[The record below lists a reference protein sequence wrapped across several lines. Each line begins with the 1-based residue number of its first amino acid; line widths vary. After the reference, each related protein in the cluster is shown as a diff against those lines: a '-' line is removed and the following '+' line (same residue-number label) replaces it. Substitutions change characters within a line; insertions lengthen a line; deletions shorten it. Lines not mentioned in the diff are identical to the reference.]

1 MNHSTACYDKTQLDA
16 FWKELTPEKAFLV
29 RVFVDHCIDT
39 KDEERIESSMPVMT
53 ALAFKIQALYND
65 LLRKVQND
73 AENKAFGTETDQE
86 EEMEDAQFVLGELMK
101 IAVNMDYA
109 DEIGRRKMFALVR
122 EYNRKLLS
130 IPDRFLMLLVGEMVS
145 QDVLPQQLTSHC
157 LDILRKLSSSERDLI
172 RIVVEVI
179 HELRDNDNE
188 EEDTV
193 SADIQTPGITLTLF
207 VEGKECG

>member
-122 EYNRKLLS
+122 EFGNY
-130 IPDRFLMLLVGEMVS
+130 
-145 QDVLPQQLTSHC
+145 
-157 LDILRKLSSSERDLI
+157 
-172 RIVVEVI
+172 
-179 HELRDNDNE
+179 
-188 EEDTV
+188 
-193 SADIQTPGITLTLF
+193 
-207 VEGKECG
+207 

>member
-122 EYNRKLLS
+122 EYNRK
-130 IPDRFLMLLVGEMVS
+130 
-145 QDVLPQQLTSHC
+145 
-157 LDILRKLSSSERDLI
+157 
-172 RIVVEVI
+172 
-179 HELRDNDNE
+179 
-188 EEDTV
+188 
-193 SADIQTPGITLTLF
+193 
-207 VEGKECG
+207 

>member
-193 SADIQTPGITLTLF
+193 SADI
-207 VEGKECG
+207 

>member
-73 AENKAFGTETDQE
+73 AENKAFGTEIDQE

-145 QDVLPQQLTSHC
+145 QDVLPQQLISHC

-193 SADIQTPGITLTLF
+193 SADI
-207 VEGKECG
+207 

>member
-1 MNHSTACYDKTQLDA
+1 
-16 FWKELTPEKAFLV
+16 
-29 RVFVDHCIDT
+29 
-39 KDEERIESSMPVMT
+39 MPVMT

-122 EYNRKLLS
+122 EYNRKL
-130 IPDRFLMLLVGEMVS
+130 
-145 QDVLPQQLTSHC
+145 
-157 LDILRKLSSSERDLI
+157 
-172 RIVVEVI
+172 
-179 HELRDNDNE
+179 
-188 EEDTV
+188 
-193 SADIQTPGITLTLF
+193 
-207 VEGKECG
+207 